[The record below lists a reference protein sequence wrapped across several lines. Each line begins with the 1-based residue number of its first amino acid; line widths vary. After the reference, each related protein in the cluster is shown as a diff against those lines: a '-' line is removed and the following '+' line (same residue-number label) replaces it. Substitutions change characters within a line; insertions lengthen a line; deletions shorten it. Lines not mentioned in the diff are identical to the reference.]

1 MNLFNIFKN
10 RKEGSCCYNPDD
22 NQNEE
27 QNLGLGTF
35 LIEKGL
41 IDEAQLSDALEYQK
55 ENKTKK
61 IGEVLVDVNLLGED
75 EVLSQLAAY
84 LNVEYINLERLTF
97 PLKVQQIF
105 NKRVMVEK
113 AFAPYDLS
121 GNIISIAISDINN
134 SKLKQEIQDM
144 ISLHTANLNPIYYLS
159 LPKMIRRFIA
169 NSYEKHPHE
178 RTSIL
183 GTKKKFGEYL
193 IERKLINQEQ
203 LNKILSYQKEYV
215 HKRFGELLYEMKFL
229 NREDVLK
236 ELAAHEGKEFES
248 LQGIEPQNELMIMFE
263 LDQMIMN
270 SFVPFEKE
278 GDLIKVAM
286 NNIFDDELIE
296 DITKILNENNL
307 KCKFYISLRDSI
319 RNFIEKEKNK
329 ASL

>member
-1 MNLFNIFKN
+1 MNFFNIFKSKN
-10 RKEGSCCYNPDD
+10 KKDYNPDD
-22 NQNEE
+22 NKTEE
-27 QNLGLGTF
+27 QNFGLGTF

-41 IDEAQLSDALEYQK
+41 INESQLINALEYQK
-55 ENKTKK
+55 ENNTKK
-61 IGEVLVDVNLLGED
+61 IGEILVDINLLGED
-75 EVLSQLAAY
+75 EVLSELAAY
-84 LNVEYINLERLTF
+84 LDVEYINLDRFTF
-97 PLKVQQIF
+97 PLKIQQIF
-105 NKRVMVEK
+105 SKRVMVDK
-113 AFAPYDLS
+113 SFAPYDLS
-121 GNIISIAISDINN
+121 GNIINIAISDINN
-134 SKLKQEIQDM
+134 STLKQEIQDM
-144 ISLHTANLNPIYYLS
+144 INVYTTNLNPVFYLS

-193 IERKLINQEQ
+193 IERKLINEEQ
-203 LNKILSYQKEYV
+203 LNKILTYQKEYV

-248 LQGIEPQNELMIMFE
+248 LQNIVPQNELMIMFE

-296 DITKILNENNL
+296 DITKVLNEKNL
-307 KCKFYISLRDSI
+307 KCKFYISMRDSI

-329 ASL
+329 VS